1 MLRRHIRET
10 GQREMLQI
18 VRTVADLRKAVTEA
32 RARGNKVGLVPTM
45 GALHEGHR
53 SLCRLAQKHAPF
65 VIVSIFV
72 NPAQFAPHEDLATYP
87 RDEAGDVAKLNATG
101 AVQLVYA
108 PAPAV
113 MYPVGFAT
121 SIVPKGAAEALE
133 TDFRPHFFA
142 GVATVVTKLFT
153 QVMPDIAVFGEK
165 DYQQLQVI
173 KQLVRDLDLP
183 VEIVPGETL
192 REPDGLALSSR
203 NAYLDARAR
212 AIAGRLNLI
221 MRSTAMSVAQ
231 GRDIALSIKVG
242 HDELRKAGFD
252 AVDYLE
258 IRDATTLERV
268 ADRSR
273 PMRILAAV
281 RVGKTRLIDNMPVL

>member
-1 MLRRHIRET
+1 MT
-10 GQREMLQI
+10 ATPPI
-18 VRTVADLRKAVTEA
+18 VRTVPELRAAVA
-32 RARGNKVGLVPTM
+32 RARANRQRIGLVPTM
-45 GALHEGHR
+45 GALHEGHL
-53 SLCRLAQKHAPF
+53 SLCRLAAAKAPF
-65 VIVSIFV
+65 VVVSIFV

-87 RDEAGDVAKLNATG
+87 RDEAGDVAKLGATG
-101 AVQLVYA
+101 AVQLIYA
-108 PAPAV
+108 PTPDA
-113 MYPVGFAT
+113 MYPKGFAT
-121 SIVPKGAAEALE
+121 SVVPKGAAEGLE

-153 QVMPDIAVFGEK
+153 QVTPDVAVFGEK

-183 VEIVPGETL
+183 VDIIPGETL
-192 REPDGLALSSR
+192 READGLALSSR

-212 AIAGRLNLI
+212 AIAGRLNAIL
-221 MRSTAMSVAQ
+221 STTAAAVAQ
-231 GRDIALSIKVG
+231 GHDVALSARIG

-258 IRDATTLERV
+258 IRDAGTLKPV
-268 ADRSR
+268 SDRSR

-281 RVGKTRLIDNMPVL
+281 RVGKTRLIDNMPV

>member
-1 MLRRHIRET
+1 
-10 GQREMLQI
+10 MLQI
-18 VRTVADLRKAVTEA
+18 VRTVPDLRKAVTEA
-32 RARGNKVGLVPTM
+32 RASRNKIGLVPTM
-45 GALHEGHR
+45 GALHEGHL
-53 SLCRLAQKHAPF
+53 SLCRLAQKHAPL
-65 VIVSIFV
+65 VVVSIFV
-72 NPAQFAPHEDLATYP
+72 NPTQFAPHEDLATYP
-87 RDEAGDVAKLNATG
+87 RDEAGDVAKLTATG
-101 AVQLVYA
+101 AVQLIWA
-108 PAPAV
+108 PTPAV
-113 MYPVGFAT
+113 MYPEGFAT
-121 SIVPKGAAEALE
+121 SVVPKGAAEGLE
-133 TDFRPHFFA
+133 TDFRPHFFT

-183 VEIVPGETL
+183 VDIIPGETL

-212 AIAGRLNLI
+212 AIAGKMNVI

-231 GRDIALSIKVG
+231 GHDITLSLRIG

-252 AVDYLE
+252 TVDYFE
-258 IRDATTLERV
+258 IRDATTLKPV
-268 ADRSR
+268 TDRAR

-281 RVGKTRLIDNMPVL
+281 RVGKTRLIDNMPV